1 MFKHA
6 LRLPFRLL
14 GIPLYL
20 DLTFLIILPLL
31 AWLIARQIAPFVELF
46 NLPVAPGAL
55 NEGLLPYVLGLVA
68 ALALFISVVIHELGH
83 AVVARRYGV
92 ETERITLWLLGG
104 MAQFKK
110 MPTQRGAEAVVA
122 IAGPITS
129 GLLAALGAA
138 LLLVLPERWPALLF
152 VVAYTTFMN
161 VALAVFNLIPAL
173 PLDGGRVL
181 RSLLAMRLPRLRAT
195 QIAATVSRVL
205 AIALGIVGIFS
216 LNIFL
221 ILIALFIYIAVAAE
235 ARFELADEL
244 LRDLRVHEL
253 MSTPVVSLPATLSVG
268 ELLSRM
274 LRESRHA
281 YPVRDET
288 GQLTGMVTLKN
299 VQGADPD
306 APIGDFLTAL
316 PERIDPNASAA
327 DLLEMMGRQDEP
339 RVLVMPEKGPVLG
352 IITRTDLYRALQLL
366 TGRAPAPG
374 H

>member
-31 AWLIARQIAPFVELF
+31 AWLIARQIEPFITLF
-46 NLPVAPGAL
+46 HLPVSPGAL
-55 NEGLLPYVLGLVA
+55 NEGLLPYALGLAA

-83 AVVARRYGV
+83 AIVARRYGV

-129 GLLAALGAA
+129 GLLAALGG
-138 LLLVLPERWPALLF
+138 LLLWVVPERWPALLF

-161 VALAVFNLIPAL
+161 IALALFNLIPAL

-181 RSLLAMRLPRLRAT
+181 RSLLAMRMPRMRAT
-195 QIAATVSRVL
+195 QIAATISRVL
-205 AIALGIVGIFS
+205 AIALGVVGIVS

-244 LRDLRVHEL
+244 LSGLRVQEL
-253 MSTPVVSLPATLSVG
+253 MSSPVIAMPATMSVG
-268 ELLSRM
+268 DLLARM
-274 LRESRHA
+274 LRDARHA
-281 YPVRDET
+281 YPVHDE
-288 GQLTGMVTLKN
+288 GGEFIGMITLKGLQN
-299 VQGADPD
+299 AEPD
-306 APIGDFLTAL
+306 APIGDYLSEL
-316 PERIDPNASAA
+316 PERIDPQASAA